1 MIKSQRHREGYTR
14 SWPSGSFR
22 STGGER
28 TEGKRIIQGRI
39 KVGTMVETYIRLAK
53 RKEYS
58 NHTETFSQDF
68 LEEVAFKLSLERQRG
83 DRGGRRARQAEKP
96 A

>member
-1 MIKSQRHREGYTR
+1 
-14 SWPSGSFR
+14 
-22 STGGER
+22 
-28 TEGKRIIQGRI
+28 
-39 KVGTMVETYIRLAK
+39 MVETYISLAK

-58 NHTETFSQDF
+58 NHTETFIQDF

>member
-1 MIKSQRHREGYTR
+1 
-14 SWPSGSFR
+14 
-22 STGGER
+22 
-28 TEGKRIIQGRI
+28 
-39 KVGTMVETYIRLAK
+39 MVETYISLAK

-83 DRGGRRARQAEKP
+83 DQGGRRARQAEKP